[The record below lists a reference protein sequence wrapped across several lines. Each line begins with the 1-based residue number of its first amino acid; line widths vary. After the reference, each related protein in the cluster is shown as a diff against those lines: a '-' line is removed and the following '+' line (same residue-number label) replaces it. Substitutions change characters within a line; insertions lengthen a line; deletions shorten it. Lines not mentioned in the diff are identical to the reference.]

1 MAHGPEVRGAV
12 RAAYIYDAI
21 SLEAA
26 AKRFRIPFGTASRW
40 KRDAA
45 AAGDDW
51 EKARAAA
58 RLAGAGAD
66 QVSRNVLEEFVTL
79 FQSTITQLKESKDVP
94 ALDKAEALSRLS
106 DAYMKTMR
114 AIASTNPK
122 LNKLAVA
129 MEVVQQLIKFIRD
142 RHPQHTGAFI
152 DMLDEFGR
160 HVTEVFG

>member
-1 MAHGPEVRGAV
+1 MAHGPEIRAAL

-26 AKRFRIPFGTASRW
+26 AQKFNLPFSTASRW

-58 RLAGAGAD
+58 RIASAGSD
-66 QVSRNVLEEFVTL
+66 QVSRQVLEEFVTL
-79 FQSTITQLKESKDVP
+79 FQSTIAQLKESKDVP
-94 ALDKAEALSRLS
+94 AMDKTEALSRLS

-114 AIASTNPK
+114 AIAMQNPK

-129 MEVVQQLIKFIRD
+129 MEVVQSLIKFIREK
-142 RHPQHTGAFI
+142 HPQHTGAFL